1 MTKERVAQLVQ
12 DYADNCGVQAIK
24 DALGTGGSS
33 WQGDYAQG
41 VYAICEGIADALNE
55 DVAAEVSTRNG
66 RDEQIRAKLNELIA
80 SYMLLLGSYR
90 SYHPGETGAPDVL
103 PLG

>member
-1 MTKERVAQLVQ
+1 MTKERVTQLIQ
-12 DYADNCGVQAIK
+12 TYADGCGVQAIK

-41 VYAICEGIADALNE
+41 MYAICEGISDAINE
-55 DVAAEVSTRNG
+55 DIDDESGSRQE

-80 SYMLLLGSYR
+80 SYMQLLGSYR
-90 SYHPGETGAPDVL
+90 FYHPNETGAPDVL
-103 PLG
+103 PLE